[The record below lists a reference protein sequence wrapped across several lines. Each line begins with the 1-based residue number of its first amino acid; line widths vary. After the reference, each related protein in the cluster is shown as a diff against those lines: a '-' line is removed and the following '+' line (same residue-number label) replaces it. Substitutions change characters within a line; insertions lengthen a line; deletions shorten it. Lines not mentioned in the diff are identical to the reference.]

1 MNQKVIGTTKKAI
14 TLSDSLHKLCL
25 ASLSFHQTL
34 EIMLAYNHVTRNF
47 KIAVVSSLVVYS
59 LSPKVPLK

>member
-34 EIMLAYNHVTRNF
+34 EIMLAYNHVTRSF
-47 KIAVVSSLVVYS
+47 
-59 LSPKVPLK
+59 